1 MELSMKLDLR
11 EVPEAVVDE
20 MEVGTLLLRVLQG
33 KEMPGAQP
41 IELLVDLLEAV
52 EVLEPPDL
60 VEAMIA
66 DHILLECLMAV

>member
-1 MELSMKLDLR
+1 MKLDLR

-33 KEMPGAQP
+33 KEMPVAQP

-66 DHILLECLMAV
+66 DHIRVEWPMAV